1 MKVRA
6 LSMSVDLR
14 PVIYKAEALLLER
27 SLLVSSG
34 PRFLL
39 IHRFRIKGTLCGA
52 GEEVFAIF
60 LLHRGRR
67 IPVSLP
73 LALRLLFDYL
83 ARHCYVGQNASQ
95 IAAGMRA
102 SAFYRNHGIN
112 SGEVSRRKF
121 SRSAVKEYVL
131 RIRRALETLF
141 VQVSVPLDPSNIV
154 VSEQTEGNE
163 VLYRLRAM
171 VRYLH
176 CDELSARR

>member
-1 MKVRA
+1 MKEHD
-6 LSMSVDLR
+6 LSISIDLR
-14 PVIYKAEALLLER
+14 PVIYRAEALLLER

-34 PRFLL
+34 PRFRV
-39 IHRFRIKGTLCGA
+39 IHRFRVTGTPCGA

-60 LLHRGRR
+60 LLYRGRE

-83 ARHCYVGQNASQ
+83 GRHYQVGQSASQ

-102 SAFYRNHGIN
+102 SSFYRNHAIN
-112 SGEVSRRKF
+112 SGEISRRKI

-131 RIRRALETLF
+131 RVRRALDTSFKQASL
-141 VQVSVPLDPSNIV
+141 PLDPGLIL

-163 VLYRLRAM
+163 VLYRLRAT
-171 VRYLH
+171 VQWQH
-176 CDELSARR
+176 CDELPARR